1 MPSLRKKNKKGP
13 PIAEEAEEVE
23 EGDVEEED
31 DDVDALANH
40 MESTGIG
47 LETWHSIDR
56 TQEYS
61 SFANV
66 WTDPT
71 TSIRYVF
78 IRIEFVGSTTSQM
91 LKASFIKKGNA
102 VEVEVKIRRG
112 GELTNPD
119 HLLVMYPWM
128 ANNHPLYM
136 AHQRIHRFTTDQ
148 QEERRTIVI
157 NLPFPCSMTGFIDPI
172 RAGAGDD
179 AARQTYDLGI
189 FPLANQV
196 RAANAPAP
204 STKFLHL
211 SCEEIHKPKIEQ
223 VARSRSYFPTNS
235 FPRNEQ
241 ERAGQKRGGDDDD
254 ASMTDGGGGGGGR
267 GNMTMGS
274 DPKPPPVGSSL
285 NEAVVPIDQDTDSTH
300 LFDDTGQWN
309 AAIWDRTSSS
319 SSIAESSL

>member
-1 MPSLRKKNKKGP
+1 MYLYIPANYIEDSANWGARQADGNQAAVKMPSSRKKNKKAP
-13 PIAEEAEEVE
+13 PPAAVAEEAEEVGE
-23 EGDVEEED
+23 DDVEEEE

-91 LKASFIKKGNA
+91 VKASFIKKGNA

-112 GELTNPD
+112 GELTNPA
-119 HLLVMYPWM
+119 HLIVMYDWM
-128 ANNHPLYM
+128 TVDHPLYM
-136 AHQRIHRFTTDQ
+136 AHARIHRFTTDQ

-157 NLPFPCSMTGFIDPI
+157 NLPFPCCMTGFIDPLH
-172 RAGAGDD
+172 GNNTEL
-179 AARQTYDLGI
+179 RQTYDLGV
-189 FPLANQV
+189 FPLPNQV
-196 RAANAPAP
+196 RAKNAPAP

-223 VARSRSYFPTNS
+223 VATSRSF
-235 FPRNEQ
+235 FPRNSYRAKKG
-241 ERAGQKRGGDDDD
+241 RAGTKRGGDDNDD
-254 ASMTDGGGGGGGR
+254 ASMRSDNSDDHDGDAKGGGAVGK
-267 GNMTMGS
+267 MTMGS
-274 DPKPPPVGSSL
+274 KDPQRPPHNTGSS
-285 NEAVVPIDQDTDSTH
+285 S
-300 LFDDTGQWN
+300 
-309 AAIWDRTSSS
+309 
-319 SSIAESSL
+319 

>member
-1 MPSLRKKNKKGP
+1 MYLYIPANYIEDSANWGARQADGDQAAVKMPSSRKKNKKAP
-13 PIAEEAEEVE
+13 PPAAVAEEAEEVGE
-23 EGDVEEED
+23 DDVEEEE

-91 LKASFIKKGNA
+91 VKASFIKKGNA

-112 GELTNPD
+112 GELTNPA
-119 HLLVMYPWM
+119 HLIVMYDWM
-128 ANNHPLYM
+128 TIDHPLYM
-136 AHQRIHRFTTDQ
+136 AHARIHRFTTDQ

-157 NLPFPCSMTGFIDPI
+157 NLPFPCSMTGFIDPL
-172 RAGAGDD
+172 RGLDD
-179 AARQTYDLGI
+179 EVLRQTYDLGI
-189 FPLANQV
+189 FPLEDQV
-196 RAANAPAP
+196 RARNAPAP

-223 VARSRSYFPTNS
+223 VARSQNFFPANSY
-235 FPRNEQ
+235 RAREG
-241 ERAGQKRGGDDDD
+241 RAGGAKRGGADNNDD
-254 ASMTDGGGGGGGR
+254 ASMDSGGGGGFGG
-267 GNMTMGS
+267 GGTITMGNLK
-274 DPKPPPVGSSL
+274 DPPQPPGSS
-285 NEAVVPIDQDTDSTH
+285 
-300 LFDDTGQWN
+300 
-309 AAIWDRTSSS
+309 
-319 SSIAESSL
+319 

>member
-1 MPSLRKKNKKGP
+1 MYLYIPANYIEDSANWGARQADGDQAAVKMPSSCKKNKKAP
-13 PIAEEAEEVE
+13 PPAAVAEEAEEVGE
-23 EGDVEEED
+23 DDVEEEE

-91 LKASFIKKGNA
+91 VKASFIKKGNA

-112 GELTNPD
+112 GELTNPA
-119 HLLVMYPWM
+119 HLIVMYDWM
-128 ANNHPLYM
+128 TVDHPLYM
-136 AHQRIHRFTTDQ
+136 AHARIHRFTTDQ

-157 NLPFPCSMTGFIDPI
+157 NLPFPCSMTGFIDPL
-172 RAGAGDD
+172 RGLDD
-179 AARQTYDLGI
+179 EVLRQTYDLGI
-189 FPLANQV
+189 FPLKDQV
-196 RAANAPAP
+196 RARNAPAP

-223 VARSRSYFPTNS
+223 VARSRSFFPANS
-235 FPRNEQ
+235 YRAREG
-241 ERAGQKRGGDDDD
+241 RAGGAKRGGADNNDD
-254 ASMTDGGGGGGGR
+254 ASMDSGGGGGGFG
-267 GNMTMGS
+267 GGGGGTITMGNLK
-274 DPKPPPVGSSL
+274 DPPHPTGSS
-285 NEAVVPIDQDTDSTH
+285 
-300 LFDDTGQWN
+300 
-309 AAIWDRTSSS
+309 
-319 SSIAESSL
+319 